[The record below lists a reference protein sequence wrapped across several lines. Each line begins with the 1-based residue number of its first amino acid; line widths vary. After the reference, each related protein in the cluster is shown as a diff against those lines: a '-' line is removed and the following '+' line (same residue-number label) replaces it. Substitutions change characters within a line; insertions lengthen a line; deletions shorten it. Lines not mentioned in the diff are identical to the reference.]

1 MTKELQG
8 LLDQYP
14 VFEYDE
20 RQKLRCTLT
29 GHEIPSNFDQLD
41 QYVKTSKFVRAW
53 KMHQIMKEYGEYF
66 DDIGPHEFGCKI
78 TMKIISKDPDDLL
91 RHING
96 KKFKKGLEK
105 APVIEENELSDGI
118 LDEEEMEEDE
128 MDMHMHTEVI
138 NDDSFSE
145 DEGGLD
151 KDDEYPEL
159 IKTGGESVVESES
172 YDFTVMDTE
181 KDMNGA
187 SRKRKADSSTTLK
200 KKRVR

>member
-151 KDDEYPEL
+151 KDDEYPGNQ
-159 IKTGGESVVESES
+159 I
-172 YDFTVMDTE
+172 
-181 KDMNGA
+181 
-187 SRKRKADSSTTLK
+187 
-200 KKRVR
+200 